1 MTGGTMDSLTR
12 YLRIWLASARYS
24 LTRSMMFR
32 GDLFI
37 WSLVELFWISVNVC
51 TVLVIYSHTSTVA
64 GWTRYEMLLL
74 VGTSM
79 LIQRFLMGFFWSGI
93 FDMGRNVRTGL
104 FDFTLA
110 QPGDPLFMASTRKL
124 ELDGLL
130 NSVIAAGL
138 VIYSA
143 RKLDLHPGFADVA
156 LYACMV
162 ACGVVIH
169 YSALVLAMS
178 LAFWVTSSQG
188 AEGSYFSLMEFSRLP
203 REAFKGIAG
212 IIFVWVLPVVVVSNA
227 PARAILHGFQPLWA
241 AGLLAATIGWFAFAV
256 IVFRKGLTRY
266 TSASS

>member
-1 MTGGTMDSLTR
+1 MSTVAL

-24 LTRSMMFR
+24 LVRATMFR

-37 WSLVELFWISVNVC
+37 WSTVELLWISVNV
-51 TVLVIYSHTSTVA
+51 VVIAVIYSHTRTVA
-64 GWTRYEMLLL
+64 GWSQYEMLLL

-93 FDMGRNVRTGL
+93 FEMGRNVRSGL

-130 NSVIAAGL
+130 NSVVAGGL
-138 VIYSA
+138 VAYSA
-143 RKLDLHPGFADVA
+143 WKLGLHPCAGA
-156 LYACMV
+156 LLLYGCMV

-169 YSALVLAMS
+169 YSALVMAMS
-178 LAFWVTSSQG
+178 LAFWITSSQG
-188 AEGSYFSLMEFSRLP
+188 VEGSYFSLMEFSRLP
-203 REAFKGIAG
+203 REAFKGLAST
-212 IIFVWVLPVVVVSNA
+212 IFVWVLPVVVVSNG
-227 PARAILHGFQPLWA
+227 PARELLHGFQPSWA
-241 AGLLAATIGWFAFAV
+241 AGLSAATAAWFVLAV
-256 IVFRKGLTRY
+256 IVFRRGLRRY

>member
-1 MTGGTMDSLTR
+1 MSTLSR

-24 LTRSMMFR
+24 LVRATMFR

-37 WSLVELFWISVNVC
+37 WSSVELFWISVNVIM
-51 TVLVIYSHTSTVA
+51 VDVIYSHTQTVA
-64 GWTRYEMLLL
+64 HWSKYEMLLL

-79 LIQRFLMGFFWSGI
+79 LIQRFLMAFFWSGI
-93 FDMGRNVRTGL
+93 FEMGRNVRSGL
-104 FDFTLA
+104 FDFVLA

-130 NSVIAAGL
+130 NSLVAGGL
-138 VIYSA
+138 VVYSA
-143 RKLDLHPGFADVA
+143 GKLGLHPGFVDIA

-178 LAFWVTSSQG
+178 LAFWITSSQG
-188 AEGSYFSLMEFSRLP
+188 VEGSYFTLMEFSRLP
-203 REAFKGIAG
+203 REAFKGVASIV
-212 IIFVWVLPVVVVSNA
+212 FVWILPVVVVSNA
-227 PARAILHGFQPLWA
+227 PARSILHGFEPVWA
-241 AGLLAATIGWFAFAV
+241 LGLCAATCAWLALAV
-256 IVFRKGLTRY
+256 TVFRRGLRRY

>member
-1 MTGGTMDSLTR
+1 MNTFSH

-24 LTRSMMFR
+24 LVRTMMFR

-37 WSLVELFWISVNVC
+37 WASVELLWISVNV
-51 TVLVIYSHTSTVA
+51 LMIAVIYSHTSTVA
-64 GWTRYEMLLL
+64 GWSEYEMLLL

-93 FDMGRNVRTGL
+93 FEMGRNVRSGA
-104 FDFTLA
+104 FDFVLA

-130 NSVIAAGL
+130 NSAVAAGL

-143 RKLDLHPGFADVA
+143 RKLGLHPGAADVA
-156 LYACMV
+156 LYFGMV

-169 YSALVLAMS
+169 FSALVMAMS
-178 LAFWVTSSQG
+178 LSFWITSSQG
-188 AEGSYFSLMEFSRLP
+188 VEGSYFTLMEFSRLP
-203 REAFKGIAG
+203 RQAFQGIASA
-212 IIFVWVLPVVVVSNA
+212 IFVWVLPVVVVSNA
-227 PARAILHGFQPLWA
+227 PARVVLHGFERPWA
-241 AGLLAATIGWFAFAV
+241 LGLCAATVAWFALAV
-256 IVFRKGLTRY
+256 AVFRKGLRRY

>member
-1 MTGGTMDSLTR
+1 MTSFSR

-24 LTRSMMFR
+24 LARAMMFR

-37 WSLVELFWISVNVC
+37 WALVELLWISVNVLM
-51 TVLVIYSHTSTVA
+51 VAVIYSHTQTVA
-64 GWTRYEMLLL
+64 GWSEYEMLLL

-93 FDMGRNVRTGL
+93 FEMGRNVRSGA
-104 FDFTLA
+104 FDFVLA

-130 NSVIAAGL
+130 NSVVAAGL
-138 VIYSA
+138 VVYSA
-143 RKLDLHPGFADVA
+143 RKLGLHPGAADLA
-156 LYACMV
+156 LYAAMI

-178 LAFWVTSSQG
+178 LSFWITSSQG
-188 AEGSYFSLMEFSRLP
+188 VEGSYFTLMEFSRLP
-203 REAFKGIAG
+203 REAMRGVTSLV
-212 IIFVWVLPVVVVSNA
+212 FVWLLPVVVVSNA
-227 PARAILHGFQPLWA
+227 PARSLLHGFQPAWA
-241 AGLLAATIGWFAFAV
+241 LGLCAATLLWFALAV
-256 IVFRKGLTRY
+256 VVFRLGLRRY